1 MNVAYLGIFQTILN
15 WVLEKIFS
23 PVFKFVANLL
33 ATVFGWIFDTVLAPL
48 LNSVLIPLIDLLIDL
63 IFQALAGVFYRI
75 LVSVLTLVDYIQI
88 AFDVLIGIRNVSYT
102 PANHVVVKEPLLDV
116 MFYQKS
122 VQTAF
127 WMVLIL
133 ALAMAFMFAIYA
145 TAKSAFD
152 LDFEGR
158 RPVGTVLKALFR
170 AAVNFLTVPL
180 FVLFMLK
187 LSGIILM
194 GVNSALTQGSNCT
207 LGNTIFLVASMDAC
221 KQEEYNVSYDGGG
234 KIQNIG
240 FEDSVRSPYA
250 SGSKS
255 YADIKTVEKEFNVG
269 RIDYIVG
276 YGVSI
281 FLLIILA
288 ICLIQ
293 FVQRIFEIIL
303 LFIVSPLFVSVIPL
317 DDGEKFAGWREL
329 FVAKCFTGFGAA
341 FGMRL
346 YLMVVGIIMGNSI
359 DFTAGGSISRE
370 MDYVLK
376 LLIVMGGAFAI
387 FKSSSMLTML
397 MNWRAADSEMSTAA
411 AVGGTLYA
419 HSVGKISHSVYGG
432 IHRTIEH
439 RRDGGG
445 SGGQAFQGG
454 RGFQGGAGAGNSVYG
469 PSAGGVG
476 LSVNGPR
483 GAGGIGMAAYGPRGT
498 GGPGMVVSGPRR
510 TGGPGV
516 PVSGPR
522 GTGGPGMAVSG
533 PRGTGGPGVAV
544 SGPRRTGGSG
554 MAEGASGAGAAWVA
568 GSAAVA
574 GAARN
579 ISFGKNPSGRMTVG
593 YRGSHLKVGT
603 GSDRGRGVQLDGR
616 LIKRKTNKDGSVTV
630 NAPIVSLKAGP
641 GGGKLKWNGLN
652 MGVFKTRK
660 GADQRQH
667 LAGVNLGVVKL
678 KRDKSSRM
686 RVKSVNIKAAQFR
699 RMDDGR
705 LHTTRALGQ
714 QVEQTKDSEG
724 RYRTTGISFEKHNT
738 HVSFQRH
745 GMDPQT
751 KEESTGPAPQT
762 LQKRPAPTPAQV
774 RARQQRVNLTPGQRQ
789 RIERSMAARRQAAG
803 PARPGEGTAI
813 NRPPIVRSAVRSRE
827 KAGRPGSGKGQGKG

>member
-194 GVNSALTQGSNCT
+194 GVNSALTQGTNCT

-234 KIQNIG
+234 KVQNIG
-240 FEDSVRSPYA
+240 FEDAVRSPYA

-303 LFIVSPLFVSVIPL
+303 LFIVSPLFVSVMPL

-469 PSAGGVG
+469 P
-476 LSVNGPR
+476 
-483 GAGGIGMAAYGPRGT
+483 
-498 GGPGMVVSGPRR
+498 
-510 TGGPGV
+510 
-516 PVSGPR
+516 
-522 GTGGPGMAVSG
+522 
-533 PRGTGGPGVAV
+533 RGTGGPGVAV
-544 SGPRRTGGSG
+544 SGPRGTGEPG

-603 GSDRGRGVQLDGR
+603 GADRGRGVQLDGR

-714 QVEQTKDSEG
+714 QVEQTEDSEG

-745 GMDPQT
+745 GMDPQM

-803 PARPGEGTAI
+803 PVRPGEGTAI

-827 KAGRPGSGKGQGKG
+827 KAGRPGSGRGQGKG

>member
-194 GVNSALTQGSNCT
+194 GVNSALTQGTNCT

-234 KIQNIG
+234 KVQNIG
-240 FEDSVRSPYA
+240 FEDAVRSPYA

-303 LFIVSPLFVSVIPL
+303 LFIVSPLFVSVMPL

-469 PSAGGVG
+469 SSAGGVG

-483 GAGGIGMAAYGPRGT
+483 GAGGIGMAAYGSRGT
-498 GGPGMVVSGPRR
+498 GGP
-510 TGGPGV
+510 
-516 PVSGPR
+516 
-522 GTGGPGMAVSG
+522 
-533 PRGTGGPGVAV
+533 
-544 SGPRRTGGSG
+544 G

-603 GSDRGRGVQLDGR
+603 GADRGRGVQLDGR

-705 LHTTRALGQ
+705 LHTIRALGQ
-714 QVEQTKDSEG
+714 QVEQTEDSEG

-745 GMDPQT
+745 GMEPQT

>member
-1 MNVAYLGIFQTILN
+1 
-15 WVLEKIFS
+15 
-23 PVFKFVANLL
+23 
-33 ATVFGWIFDTVLAPL
+33 
-48 LNSVLIPLIDLLIDL
+48 
-63 IFQALAGVFYRI
+63 
-75 LVSVLTLVDYIQI
+75 
-88 AFDVLIGIRNVSYT
+88 
-102 PANHVVVKEPLLDV
+102 
-116 MFYQKS
+116 
-122 VQTAF
+122 
-127 WMVLIL
+127 
-133 ALAMAFMFAIYA
+133 
-145 TAKSAFD
+145 
-152 LDFEGR
+152 
-158 RPVGTVLKALFR
+158 
-170 AAVNFLTVPL
+170 
-180 FVLFMLK
+180 
-187 LSGIILM
+187 
-194 GVNSALTQGSNCT
+194 
-207 LGNTIFLVASMDAC
+207 
-221 KQEEYNVSYDGGG
+221 
-234 KIQNIG
+234 
-240 FEDSVRSPYA
+240 
-250 SGSKS
+250 
-255 YADIKTVEKEFNVG
+255 
-269 RIDYIVG
+269 
-276 YGVSI
+276 
-281 FLLIILA
+281 
-288 ICLIQ
+288 
-293 FVQRIFEIIL
+293 
-303 LFIVSPLFVSVIPL
+303 
-317 DDGEKFAGWREL
+317 
-329 FVAKCFTGFGAA
+329 
-341 FGMRL
+341 
-346 YLMVVGIIMGNSI
+346 
-359 DFTAGGSISRE
+359 
-370 MDYVLK
+370 
-376 LLIVMGGAFAI
+376 
-387 FKSSSMLTML
+387 
-397 MNWRAADSEMSTAA
+397 
-411 AVGGTLYA
+411 
-419 HSVGKISHSVYGG
+419 
-432 IHRTIEH
+432 
-439 RRDGGG
+439 
-445 SGGQAFQGG
+445 
-454 RGFQGGAGAGNSVYG
+454 
-469 PSAGGVG
+469 
-476 LSVNGPR
+476 
-483 GAGGIGMAAYGPRGT
+483 
-498 GGPGMVVSGPRR
+498 
-510 TGGPGV
+510 
-516 PVSGPR
+516 
-522 GTGGPGMAVSG
+522 
-533 PRGTGGPGVAV
+533 
-544 SGPRRTGGSG
+544 

-603 GSDRGRGVQLDGR
+603 GADRGRGVQIDGR

>member
-194 GVNSALTQGSNCT
+194 GVNSALTQGTNCT

-234 KIQNIG
+234 KVQNIG
-240 FEDSVRSPYA
+240 FEDAVRSPYA

-303 LFIVSPLFVSVIPL
+303 LFIVSPLFVSVMPL

-498 GGPGMVVSGPRR
+498 GGPGM
-510 TGGPGV
+510 
-516 PVSGPR
+516 
-522 GTGGPGMAVSG
+522 AVSG

-593 YRGSHLKVGT
+593 YRGSHLKAGT
-603 GSDRGRGVQLDGR
+603 GADRGRGVQIDGR

-724 RYRTTGISFEKHNT
+724 RYRT
-738 HVSFQRH
+738 
-745 GMDPQT
+745 MDPQT